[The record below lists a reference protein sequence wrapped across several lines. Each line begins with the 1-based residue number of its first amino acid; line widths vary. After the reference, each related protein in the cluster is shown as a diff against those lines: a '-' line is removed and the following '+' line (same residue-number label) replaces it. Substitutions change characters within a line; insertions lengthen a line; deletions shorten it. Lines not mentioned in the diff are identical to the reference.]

1 MSALAQ
7 VSAQSVERTRRS
19 VATMTVWWHVARSA
33 ARGCPTERWSRRE
46 AMWLAV
52 NLLGSRRHEAFLPE

>member
-33 ARGCPTERWSRRE
+33 ARDVPPSDGPAPGHVASGEPYRLTPPRGLS
-46 AMWLAV
+46 
-52 NLLGSRRHEAFLPE
+52 P